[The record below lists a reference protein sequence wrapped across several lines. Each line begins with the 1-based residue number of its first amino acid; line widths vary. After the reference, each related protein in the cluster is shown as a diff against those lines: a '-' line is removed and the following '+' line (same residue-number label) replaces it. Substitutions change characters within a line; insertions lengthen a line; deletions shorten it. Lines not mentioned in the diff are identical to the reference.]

1 MISVEIK
8 VRGFEGSWVLAS
20 VFTAS
25 LTDRFNKVLRVLKVL
40 RFAECADKDLHIM

>member
-40 RFAECADKDLHIM
+40 RFAEWADKDLHIM